1 MNKRTAL
8 SQRLVILWWVCVA
21 AAFGAVT
28 LMYFVLFWKLSF
40 VDMPGNE
47 CDSDTCPRGMG
58 WLFLFTP
65 ATGLLT
71 VLAWAF
77 VKDAKEEPRR
87 SCLVRLVAVVVA
99 LAALWPGW
107 RAYEWMRGP
116 QMYVSGW
123 QMADGSGAAKP
134 LGVWAPPDQGGG
146 LLVRARVDG
155 LVAFDGEG
163 RHGWRLPAPDRAPLC
178 ALGRA
183 TSAGIGLV
191 VHEEGARGC
200 GARVTAVELTEG
212 RRLWTRETA
221 GQPVA
226 AVGGTAVLAQPD
238 AVLGLDLREGGE
250 LWRLPVAADCRVGA
264 VDGAGSGG
272 RHGAG
277 AGAGAAGAGAVGPV
291 VYVEECGGGA
301 RSRVV
306 AVDARTGARAWETAL
321 PTASPLSELR
331 VLSATPL
338 AVRVKESVPLGT
350 DAVLLFDAGGAIRGQ
365 VPAAALEGEP
375 LVTDGLLVSA
385 VKTGKKSGV
394 AAYSLT
400 DGRRAWQRG
409 LGEERVLGLAPAEQP
424 GEVAVVSTDHWW
436 TYLTRLGRDDGGRR
450 EEATVLRE
458 MPLGSRFTF
467 RPGPPGAYV
476 FVNLDADDE
485 LFPTFEVLPVWGW

>member
-1 MNKRTAL
+1 MDKGTPLAERLWAL
-8 SQRLVILWWVCVA
+8 LLTCAA

-47 CDSDTCPRGMG
+47 CGDSTCPRGMG
-58 WLFLFTP
+58 WLMLFTP
-65 ATGLLT
+65 ALGTAAVLL
-71 VLAWAF
+71 WKF
-77 VKDAKEEPRR
+77 VPEGVRRR
-87 SCLVRLVAVVVA
+87 SCLVTLVAGVVA

-134 LGVWAPPDQGGG
+134 LGVWALPDSEGGM
-146 LLVRARVDG
+146 LVRARVDG

-163 RHGWRLPAPDRAPLC
+163 RRGWRLPAPEGAPLC
-178 ALGRA
+178 GLSRA
-183 TSAGIGLV
+183 TSSAVGLL
-191 VHEEGARGC
+191 VHQEGARGC
-200 GARVTAVELTEG
+200 GSRVTAVELKEG
-212 RRLWTRETA
+212 RRLWTRDTA

-226 AVGGTAVLAQPD
+226 AVGGTAVLAQAD

-250 LWRLPVAADCRVGA
+250 RWRVPVAAECRVGA
-264 VDGAGSGG
+264 VDGAG
-272 RHGAG
+272 AG
-277 AGAGAAGAGAVGPV
+277 AGERA

-301 RSRVV
+301 KARLV
-306 AVDARTGARAWETAL
+306 AVDARTGDRVWEAAL

-331 VLSATPL
+331 VLSAEPL

-350 DAVLLFDAGGAIRGQ
+350 DAVLLFDSGGRIRGK
-365 VPAAALEGEP
+365 VAAAGLEGEP

-400 DGRRAWQRG
+400 DGRRAWQTG
-409 LGEERVLGLAPAEQP
+409 FGKERVLGVAQAAGP
-424 GEVAVVSTDHWW
+424 GEVAVITSDYWW
-436 TYLTRLGRDDGGRR
+436 TYLTRLGEGDGGRR
-450 EEATVLRE
+450 EEATILRE
-458 MPLGSRFTF
+458 MPLGSHFVF
-467 RPGPPGAYV
+467 RAGPPGAYV

-485 LFPTFEVLPVWGW
+485 LFPTFEVMPVWGW